1 MWVLIV
7 PGRCTV
13 KSAVLRGAE
22 AIPVDVEVAVT
33 TGLPGFAVVGM
44 VDAAVQEARE
54 RVRVAL
60 KAAGFSMPGDR
71 VLVNLAPSSLRK
83 TGSGFDFAI
92 AIGLLVASGQIDPVL
107 VRDTLYVGELSL
119 DGAVRPVTGMLAYA
133 LCARD
138 LGLALS
144 CSVEADDFVPIDG
157 LRQRGVNGLR
167 DLREPTFYQIGSA
180 MPPAQD
186 NAFDYR
192 EVSGNEVAKRALQ
205 IAAAGSH
212 GILMMGPPGSGKTML
227 AARLPS
233 ILPPLDEDEMLQV
246 ALIHSVAGED
256 VGPVLAGRRP
266 FRAPH
271 HSATGPGL
279 IGGGSPIRPGEISL
293 AHMGVVFLDEL
304 AEFKNSVLQQIR
316 QPLEQGYVS
325 ISRADGNVVFPSRF
339 MLVAASN
346 PCPCGYYGDPEH
358 DCTCTSK
365 QINDYQNRIGG
376 PLIDR
381 IDLHIDVRRVPPEVV
396 LNPDGGLSSA
406 ELREG
411 VMAGREYASWR
422 RATEGEGLTTQEV
435 IASCHLDAADERFF
449 EKTAQANH
457 MSGRAIV
464 RSLSVART
472 IADMAQRKQVNKSD
486 LCEALGF
493 RIKDGIGG

>member
-1 MWVLIV
+1 MF
-7 PGRCTV
+7 GRCTV

-33 TGLPGFAVVGM
+33 QGLPGFNVVGM

-60 KAAGFSMPGDR
+60 KAAGFMMPSNR
-71 VLVNLAPSSLRK
+71 VLVNLAPSSIRK

-92 AIGLLVASGQIDPVL
+92 AVGLLVATGQVDSHIVYDAL
-107 VRDTLYVGELSL
+107 FVGELSL
-119 DGAVRPVTGMLAYA
+119 DGAVKPVAGILAYA

-138 LGLALS
+138 LGFALA
-144 CSVEADDFVPIDG
+144 CSVDAEDFIPVEG
-157 LRQRGVNGLR
+157 LRQRGVKALG
-167 DLREPTFYQIGSA
+167 DLREPSFFSIGSGLLFTDSDA
-180 MPPAQD
+180 L
-186 NAFDYR
+186 DYR

-212 GILMMGPPGSGKTML
+212 GLLMMGPPGSGKTML
-227 AARLPS
+227 ASRIPT
-233 ILPPLDEDEMLQV
+233 ILPPLSEDEKLQV
-246 ALIHSVAGED
+246 ALIHSVAGEN
-256 VGPVLAGRRP
+256 VSSILAGRRP

-304 AEFKNSVLQQIR
+304 AEFKPTVLQLIR
-316 QPLEQGYVS
+316 KPLEQGYVS
-325 ISRADGNVVFPSRF
+325 LSRADGNVVFPSRF
-339 MLVAASN
+339 MLIAASN
-346 PCPCGYYGDPEH
+346 PCPCGYFGDAEH
-358 DCTCTSK
+358 PCTCTAK
-365 QINDYQNRIGG
+365 QVNDYQNRIGG

-381 IDLHIDVRRVPPEVV
+381 IDLHIDVRRVPPSDV
-396 LNPDGGLSSA
+396 LNPEGGLSSD

-411 VMAGREYASWR
+411 VLAGREYASWR
-422 RATEGEGLTTQEV
+422 RARQGNVSTPQEIIV
-435 IASCHLDAADERFF
+435 SCHLADSDERFF
-449 EKTAQANH
+449 EKTARANQ

-464 RSLSVART
+464 RTLSVART
-472 IADMAQRKQVNKSD
+472 IADMAQRKTVTKVD

-493 RIKDGIGG
+493 RLKDGVGG